1 MRLSKF
7 DQFLNFRKA
16 KELVFEFFDL
26 ISFQMIFQVLR
37 IIDEFCNFGMK
48 NKLKLKIDLNIIIR

>member
-1 MRLSKF
+1 MGLSKF

-37 IIDEFCNFGMK
+37 IIDEFFNFRMK
-48 NKLKLKIDLNIIIR
+48 NKLKLKIELNIIIR

>member
-16 KELVFEFFDL
+16 YELVFEFFDL
-26 ISFQMIFQVLR
+26 ISNDIPSASNNRRIFQ
-37 IIDEFCNFGMK
+37 F
-48 NKLKLKIDLNIIIR
+48 